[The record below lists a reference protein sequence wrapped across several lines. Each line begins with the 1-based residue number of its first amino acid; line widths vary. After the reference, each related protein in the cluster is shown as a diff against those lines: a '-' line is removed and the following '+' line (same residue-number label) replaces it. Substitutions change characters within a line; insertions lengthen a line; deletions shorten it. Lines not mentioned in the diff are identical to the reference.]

1 MRCMCGAPHLTS
13 VAGHH
18 GSPPIIMMLH
28 QRSPRVLGRVT
39 AAHHLA
45 IILACVTPCAS
56 PTSARNIAVHVF
68 PLAPPPGPVRP
79 TRSSSTAAM
88 LSPACD
94 AASASPRARSAASP
108 WNASSASTA
117 ADVSPEQR
125 HRSAI
130 ARGGPKE
137 CPERTSRRLPCND
150 ARCAGFHKMWPGVH
164 DRITVL
170 DRGGGSHST
179 KDNV

>member
-68 PLAPPPGPVRP
+68 PLAPPRSCQANAVILNCGHVVACVRCCERFTACPVCRKP
-79 TRSSSTAAM
+79 MER
-88 LSPACD
+88 LI
-94 AASASPRARSAASP
+94 R
-108 WNASSASTA
+108 
-117 ADVSPEQR
+117 
-125 HRSAI
+125 I
-130 ARGGPKE
+130 YRG
-137 CPERTSRRLPCND
+137 
-150 ARCAGFHKMWPGVH
+150 
-164 DRITVL
+164 
-170 DRGGGSHST
+170 
-179 KDNV
+179 